1 MEQGYWETELVY
13 KSPLIIIFDTN
24 FLLLPIRFGIDVFDQ
39 LDILLDIA
47 YEPTI
52 TKSVLKELDILKKGG
67 QPSFIKEINFVLSN
81 LSKYKII
88 DDDNSNNN
96 GDVDSKLLRLAKEN
110 SYIVATTDNELRQRL
125 RNEGIPVIYLRQKNH
140 LALDGYI
147 IN

>member
-1 MEQGYWETELVY
+1 MH
-13 KSPLIIIFDTN
+13 KAPLIIIFDTN

-39 LDILLDIA
+39 LDMLLDIA

-52 TKSVLKELDILKKGG
+52 TKSVLKELDSLKKGG
-67 QPSFIKEINFVLSN
+67 QPSFKKEISFVLSN

-88 DDDNSNNN
+88 DDDNSNNDE
-96 GDVDSKLLRLAKEN
+96 DVDSKLLRLAKEN